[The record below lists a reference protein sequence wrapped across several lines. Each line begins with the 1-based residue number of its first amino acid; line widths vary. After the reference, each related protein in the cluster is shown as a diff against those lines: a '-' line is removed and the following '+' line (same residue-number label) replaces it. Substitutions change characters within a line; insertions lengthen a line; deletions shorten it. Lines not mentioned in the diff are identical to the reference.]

1 MKKYDAILFDLDGT
15 VLPMDID
22 YFVKS
27 YFKVLAVKLAK
38 HGYDPEAAIQALQIG
53 THAMIKND
61 GSKTNEQAFWDKF
74 FELIPPRDDTKTIF
88 ESFYK
93 NEFET
98 VAELFPPNPLIPD
111 VLQISRRFADRI
123 ILATNPLFPYF
134 ATESRIRW
142 AGLEVSDF
150 ELYTSYEDCH
160 YCKPNVKY
168 YTELFERT
176 GLDAKR
182 CLMVGNDAK
191 EDTVVSELGT
201 DVYLI
206 TDYLL
211 NRENTDISGIPHGDF
226 PAFAE
231 WLQSR

>member
-27 YFKVLAVKLAK
+27 YFKVLAAK
-38 HGYDPEAAIQALQIG
+38 HGYDPEAGIQALQVG
-53 THAMIKND
+53 TKAMVKND

-74 FELIPPRDDTKTIF
+74 FELITPRDDTKAIF

-98 VAELFPPNPLIPD
+98 VSELFPPNPLVPD
-111 VLQISRRFADRI
+111 VIQISRRYADRI

-142 AGLEVSDF
+142 AGLEVNDF
-150 ELYTSYEDCH
+150 EMYTSYEDYH
-160 YCKPNVKY
+160 YCKPNVNY
-168 YTELFERT
+168 YAELFERA
-176 GLDAKR
+176 GLDAKK

-191 EDTVVSELGT
+191 EDTVVNELGT
-201 DVYLI
+201 EVYLI

-211 NRENTDISGIPHGDF
+211 NRENRDISDIPHGDF
-226 PAFAE
+226 PAFVK
-231 WLQSR
+231 WLQEG

>member
-53 THAMIKND
+53 TKAMIKND

-74 FELIPPRDDTKTIF
+74 FELVPPRDDTKAVF

-98 VAELFPPNPLIPD
+98 VSELFPPNPLVPD
-111 VLQISRRFADRI
+111 VIQISRRYADRI

-142 AGLEVSDF
+142 AGLEVNDF
-150 ELYTSYEDCH
+150 ESYTSYEDYH
-160 YCKPNVKY
+160 YCKPNVNY
-168 YTELFERT
+168 YAELFERT
-176 GLDAKR
+176 GLDAKK
-182 CLMVGNDAK
+182 CLMVGNDTK
-191 EDTVVSELGT
+191 EDTVVRELGT

-211 NRENTDISGIPHGDF
+211 NRENNDISDIPHGDF

>member
-27 YFKVLAVKLAK
+27 YFKVLAGKLAK
-38 HGYDPEAAIQALQIG
+38 HGYDPEAGIKALQIG
-53 THAMIKND
+53 TKAMVMND
-61 GSKTNEQAFWDKF
+61 GSKTNEKAFWDKF
-74 FELIPPRDDTKTIF
+74 FEMIPEKPDTKSLF
-88 ESFYK
+88 EDFYK

-98 VAELFPPNPLIPD
+98 VSELFPPNPLVPD
-111 VLQISRRFADRI
+111 VIQISRRYADRI

-142 AGLEVSDF
+142 AGLEVNDF
-150 ELYTSYEDCH
+150 EMYTSYEDYH
-160 YCKPNVKY
+160 YCKPNVNY
-168 YTELFERT
+168 YAELFERA
-176 GLDAKR
+176 GLDAKN

-201 DVYLI
+201 DIYLI

-211 NRENTDISGIPHGDF
+211 NRENRDISVIPHGDF
-226 PAFAE
+226 PAFVK
-231 WLQSR
+231 WLQEG